1 MGSVYA
7 SGEFHRTACGTWTVT
22 GSYPRVIMRSPH
34 AFSICSTPFTGR
46 EVRQPPAL
54 ATDRMRELEKLEAD
68 RRKFLLSP
76 RV

>member
-1 MGSVYA
+1 
-7 SGEFHRTACGTWTVT
+7 
-22 GSYPRVIMRSPH
+22 MRSPH
-34 AFSICSTPFTGR
+34 AFSICSTLFTGR

-68 RRKFLLSP
+68 RRKFLLLP